1 MIKPGWVH
9 LLAKECGKHSHKIRR
24 TIAMNPL
31 CISRKVKIELPAGQA
46 MRSEGVIALFLLVN
60 DIIKGS
66 SIGDDLGASS
76 VIIANAE

>member
-1 MIKPGWVH
+1 
-9 LLAKECGKHSHKIRR
+9 
-24 TIAMNPL
+24 MNPL

-66 SIGDDLGASS
+66 SSSGDDLGASS

>member
-1 MIKPGWVH
+1 
-9 LLAKECGKHSHKIRR
+9 
-24 TIAMNPL
+24 MNP
-31 CISRKVKIELPAGQA
+31 ISRKVKIELPAGQA

-66 SIGDDLGASS
+66 SWDDLGASS

>member
-1 MIKPGWVH
+1 
-9 LLAKECGKHSHKIRR
+9 
-24 TIAMNPL
+24 MNPL

-66 SIGDDLGASS
+66 SIRDDLGASS